1 MLHPVR
7 ILLIWK
13 GNATSNENPGIGRA
27 TAFAF
32 ARSGIQRLALT
43 DINEANLE
51 KVSKSIK
58 AEYPN
63 VEIQSLV
70 VNVRDTEAVN
80 STILKTVE
88 KFGRI
93 DIAVNVAG
101 SM

>member
-1 MLHPVR
+1 L
-7 ILLIWK
+7 
-13 GNATSNENPGIGRA
+13 S
-27 TAFAF
+27 
-32 ARSGIQRLALT
+32 
-43 DINEANLE
+43 
-51 KVSKSIK
+51 KVSKAIK
-58 AEYPN
+58 DEYPH